1 MSTPTRKDWILWGAL
16 GCALV
21 ATYHAE
27 YTLAVAAGFHPW
39 VALAVPGALDLY
51 VIRALQQRRDVLV
64 AVLAMVAA
72 NVASHLIAKDVLQVG
87 WQVIAAVGAIAPLV
101 LWRVYSL
108 KHTRNRQELLH
119 GVQAGALEYTGEVSA
134 PGPTPYTYDART
146 GQPTSW
152 TPAPVTPL
160 TTHAP
165 SCFCEECG
173 QLFGGLARR
182 FKPLSD
188 YPPDYPHKDGCD
200 GTHELSASPLVC
212 SAHMHRTRPHPTAP
226 DRIPDWM
233 DREYPVSVTHP
244 CALSEPFLREP
255 DVPCGECGHPWGD
268 HPGVQRKLAA
278 RVQASTPPLPALPPE
293 YAPGTAGYP
302 CTCDHPSTTHNEH
315 GCYSLLCPCR
325 WRRSTLPS
333 APVLTEDEWDELT
346 DSDREYLGELN
357 EYIHSADSH
366 TLAGL
371 RAALGIGQAR
381 ATRLIKHARKE
392 GVW

>member
-27 YTLAVAAGFHPW
+27 YTLAVAAGFHPY

-108 KHTRNRQELLH
+108 KHTRNRQELIH

-134 PGPTPYTYDART
+134 PVAE
-146 GQPTSW
+146 W
-152 TPAPVTPL
+152 APV
-160 TTHAP
+160 HDKG
-165 SCFCEECG
+165 SG
-173 QLFGGLARR
+173 
-182 FKPLSD
+182 
-188 YPPDYPHKDGCD
+188 
-200 GTHELSASPLVC
+200 ELLGFS
-212 SAHMHRTRPHPTAP
+212 TP

-233 DREYPVSVTHP
+233 DREYPVSTAPPV
-244 CALSEPFLREP
+244 
-255 DVPCGECGHPWGD
+255 
-268 HPGVQRKLAA
+268 PGVQMTPEEYTEYERMWPSAA
-278 RVQASTPPLPALPPE
+278 AEVDTSTPPLPALPPE
-293 YAPGTAGYP
+293 YAPGTAEYP
-302 CTCDHPSTTHNEH
+302 CTCEHPSTTHNEH

-333 APVLTEDEWDELT
+333 APVLTEDAWDELT
-346 DSDREYLGELN
+346 ATDREYLGELN
-357 EYIHSADSH
+357 EYVHSTESH

>member
-1 MSTPTRKDWILWGAL
+1 MSARTRTDYILWGAL

-27 YTLAVAAGFHPW
+27 YTLAVAAGFHPY

-152 TPAPVTPL
+152 TPAPARTCPD
-160 TTHAP
+160 
-165 SCFCEECG
+165 CG
-173 QLFGGLARR
+173 IMWDQEHENW
-182 FKPLSD
+182 SD
-188 YPPDYPHKDGCD
+188 DPADPCPVVAHPP
-200 GTHELSASPLVC
+200 
-212 SAHMHRTRPHPTAP
+212 AP

-233 DREYPVSVTHP
+233 DREYPVSAVEVH
-244 CALSEPFLREP
+244 
-255 DVPCGECGHPWGD
+255 
-268 HPGVQRKLAA
+268 
-278 RVQASTPPLPALPPE
+278 ASAPPLPALPPE
-293 YAPGTAGYP
+293 YPA
-302 CTCDHPSTTHNEH
+302 
-315 GCYSLLCPCR
+315 
-325 WRRSTLPS
+325 
-333 APVLTEDEWDELT
+333 LTEDEWDELS
-346 DSDREYLGELN
+346 DADREFLPELN
-357 EYIHSADSH
+357 EYIHSTDSH
-366 TLAGL
+366 TLEGL
-371 RAALGIGQAR
+371 RKALGVGQAR
-381 ATRLIKHARKE
+381 GQRLIKHARKE

>member
-134 PGPTPYTYDART
+134 PVEYP
-146 GQPTSW
+146 
-152 TPAPVTPL
+152 PAPVRTCPDCGVMWDQEHEY
-160 TTHAP
+160 TISEGVRVCPTHVH
-165 SCFCEECG
+165 
-173 QLFGGLARR
+173 
-182 FKPLSD
+182 
-188 YPPDYPHKDGCD
+188 PP
-200 GTHELSASPLVC
+200 
-212 SAHMHRTRPHPTAP
+212 AP

-233 DREYPVSVTHP
+233 DQEYPVSVVEVH
-244 CALSEPFLREP
+244 
-255 DVPCGECGHPWGD
+255 
-268 HPGVQRKLAA
+268 
-278 RVQASTPPLPALPPE
+278 ASTPPLPALPPE
-293 YAPGTAGYP
+293 YGTVTLETGCRMCGQLGGHRTNCPEQPGGP
-302 CTCDHPSTTHNEH
+302 PEGS
-315 GCYSLLCPCR
+315 CPCNR
-325 WRRSTLPS
+325 QVKWPDRTRKCPYAECGHQEHSVGECTGEYP
-333 APVLTEDEWDELT
+333 ALTEDEWDELT
-346 DSDREYLGELN
+346 ASDREYLGELN

>member
-27 YTLAVAAGFHPW
+27 YTLAVAAGFHPY

-134 PGPTPYTYDART
+134 PDPTPYTYDTRT
-146 GQPTSW
+146 GQPESW
-152 TPAPVTPL
+152 TP
-160 TTHAP
+160 
-165 SCFCEECG
+165 
-173 QLFGGLARR
+173 
-182 FKPLSD
+182 
-188 YPPDYPHKDGCD
+188 
-200 GTHELSASPLVC
+200 
-212 SAHMHRTRPHPTAP
+212 AP

-233 DREYPVSVTHP
+233 DQEYPVSVSHP
-244 CALSEPFLREP
+244 CALSEPFLRPLDYE
-255 DVPCGECGHPWGD
+255 CGECGEPWGT
-268 HPGVQRKLAA
+268 HAGVLRKRAEHA
-278 RVQASTPPLPALPPE
+278 VKYPEHQTSADYRVASTPPLPALPPE
-293 YAPGTAGYP
+293 YPA
-302 CTCDHPSTTHNEH
+302 
-315 GCYSLLCPCR
+315 
-325 WRRSTLPS
+325 
-333 APVLTEDEWDELT
+333 LTEDEWDELT

-357 EYIHSADSH
+357 EYVHSADSH

>member
-27 YTLAVAAGFHPW
+27 YTLAVAAGFHPY

-108 KHTRNRQELLH
+108 KHTRNRQELIH

-134 PGPTPYTYDART
+134 PEEYPASCPNHGDPECTEDECVRHPGEETIYSSAPCPTPYTYDART

-152 TPAPVTPL
+152 TPAP
-160 TTHAP
+160 
-165 SCFCEECG
+165 
-173 QLFGGLARR
+173 
-182 FKPLSD
+182 
-188 YPPDYPHKDGCD
+188 
-200 GTHELSASPLVC
+200 
-212 SAHMHRTRPHPTAP
+212 

-233 DREYPVSVTHP
+233 DQEYPVSVTHP

-293 YAPGTAGYP
+293 YPAL
-302 CTCDHPSTTHNEH
+302 S
-315 GCYSLLCPCR
+315 
-325 WRRSTLPS
+325 
-333 APVLTEDEWDELT
+333 EDAWDELT

-371 RAALGIGQAR
+371 RSALGIGQAR